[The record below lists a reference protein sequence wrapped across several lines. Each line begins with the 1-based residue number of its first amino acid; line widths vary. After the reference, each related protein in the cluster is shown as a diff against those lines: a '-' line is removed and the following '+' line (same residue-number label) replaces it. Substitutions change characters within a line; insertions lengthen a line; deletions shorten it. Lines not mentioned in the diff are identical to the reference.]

1 MARAWLYALLA
12 RYGWTLWASIQNS
25 ISDIDFNFWDWG
37 MQKYEVAMK
46 DFKSAEFKNALTAVT
61 QKS

>member
-1 MARAWLYALLA
+1 
-12 RYGWTLWASIQNS
+12 
-25 ISDIDFNFWDWG
+25 

-46 DFKSAEFKNALTAVT
+46 DFNSVEFKNALSAVT

>member
-1 MARAWLYALLA
+1 
-12 RYGWTLWASIQNS
+12 
-25 ISDIDFNFWDWG
+25 

-46 DFKSAEFKNALTAVT
+46 DFKSVEFKNALSAVT